1 MTSGCKTET
10 GTPRVD
16 SMTESCDSARHDSLC
31 LTRPAGARRQSCPV
45 ESGPGNNTPRP
56 ATACPG
62 LPARSRIEVNL
73 FIILSPPPE
82 RPSSP
87 RPRKASEQCQSTQLR
102 LGLRQPSTSL
112 GKPYS
117 WEDRVPGKPV
127 SFFRGSLLHLD
138 HAGSFDRVPKRA
150 GHVFESRS
158 LNQTGTQPDCDSLAL
173 LKSFS
178 HRKHT
183 GLHRAKTVLGSWRN
197 SDKMQAPTSFLRR
210 TAVSFVQTNS
220 KFNKAPGM
228 AFELTCSQSAVPRSK
243 RAKPDRIWIS

>member
-127 SFFRGSLLHLD
+127 FFFRGSLLHLD

-158 LNQTGTQPDCDSLAL
+158 LKQTGTQPDCDSLAL

-197 SDKMQAPTSFLRR
+197 SDKMQVPTSCLRR

>member
-117 WEDRVPGKPV
+117 WENRIPGKTVFLGRPCSWEARV
-127 SFFRGSLLHLD
+127 LL
-138 HAGSFDRVPKRA
+138 SRVFTSPRSRWQLRPRA
-150 GHVFESRS
+150 EASRS
-158 LNQTGTQPDCDSLAL
+158 
-173 LKSFS
+173 
-178 HRKHT
+178 R
-183 GLHRAKTVLGSWRN
+183 V
-197 SDKMQAPTSFLRR
+197 
-210 TAVSFVQTNS
+210 
-220 KFNKAPGM
+220 
-228 AFELTCSQSAVPRSK
+228 
-243 RAKPDRIWIS
+243 

>member
-31 LTRPAGARRQSCPV
+31 LTRPAGARRQSRPV

-117 WEDRVPGKPV
+117 WEDRVPGKKV
-127 SFFRGSLLHLD
+127 FLGRKCSSFEGLYFTSITLAASTACGSEQVTCLSH
-138 HAGSFDRVPKRA
+138 
-150 GHVFESRS
+150 GHSTR
-158 LNQTGTQPDCDSLAL
+158 LAL
-173 LKSFS
+173 SQIVTPLLYSRAS
-178 HRKHT
+178 LTGSTPACTGRKP
-183 GLHRAKTVLGSWRN
+183 SWEVGATRIKCRYPPA
-197 SDKMQAPTSFLRR
+197 SPGAPPCRSCRP
-210 TAVSFVQTNS
+210 TASSTKHQEWPS
-220 KFNKAPGM
+220 
-228 AFELTCSQSAVPRSK
+228 S
-243 RAKPDRIWIS
+243 